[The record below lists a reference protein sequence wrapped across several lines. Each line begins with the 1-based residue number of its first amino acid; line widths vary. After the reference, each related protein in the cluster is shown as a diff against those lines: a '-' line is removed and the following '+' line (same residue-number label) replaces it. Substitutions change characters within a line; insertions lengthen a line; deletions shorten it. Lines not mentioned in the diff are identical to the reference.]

1 MQNQKARTCC
11 PSLSKTYHQ
20 ISMPLFV
27 QLGKLLLLCAGVL
40 VGCTNEREKLIT
52 IWTQMNPGERKVL
65 REMLEK
71 FATEHPEGRA
81 LAEKGY
87 KFRELFY
94 ETETIRTN
102 FMIAALGG
110 SGPELVYGPSD
121 MVGPFEK
128 LGVIQPLENL
138 FEPAFL
144 DSFVTKPIPANTYL
158 NGHLYQIGDQI
169 GNHLCLV
176 YNKALIDT
184 PPKTMSELIEWG
196 KTFTKDIDHDGKPD
210 QYALV
215 WNYTEPYFFV
225 PFIGGYGGIVMNEKA
240 EPKLNSEA
248 TVKAAQLIKDLRD
261 KYKIIPQECDYNTAN
276 TLFKEGKAA
285 MIINGPWA
293 WAGYKEVGINFG
305 VTKIPMI
312 DETGLYPAPMIS
324 PRGYSINVNTRGEKL
339 EVTCKLLKFLC
350 SPEVMLEYTKR
361 AGSIPARVE
370 AYRDPVFQED
380 EILKGSFEQLSV
392 GVAMPVVSEM
402 RVIWDS
408 MRPAY
413 QAVLNGSKSPDE
425 AAQEMQNLAVQLI
438 KEMKE

>member
-1 MQNQKARTCC
+1 MWQSICAGLKV
-11 PSLSKTYHQ
+11 PSLRKW
-20 ISMPLFV
+20 LFILV
-27 QLGKLLLLCAGVL
+27 VLLFGCA
-40 VGCTNEREKLIT
+40 NEREKVIT
-52 IWTQMNPGERKVL
+52 VWTQMNPGERNVL

-71 FATEHPEGRA
+71 FATEHPDGKELTA
-81 LAEKGY
+81 KGY

-94 ETETIRTN
+94 ETEPIRTN

-121 MVGPFEK
+121 MVGPFVK

-144 DSFVTKPIPANTYL
+144 DSFITKPIPANTFL
-158 NGHLYQIGDQI
+158 EGHLYQIGDQI

-176 YNKALIDT
+176 YNKDLIPT
-184 PPKTMSELIEWG
+184 PPKTMNELIEWG
-196 KTFTKDIDHDGKPD
+196 KTFTKDINGDGKPD

-225 PFIGGYGGIVMNEKA
+225 PFLGGYGGIIMNENA
-240 EPKLNSEA
+240 EPQLNSEA

-261 KYKIIPQECDYNTAN
+261 KHRIIPQECDYNTAN
-276 TLFKEGKAA
+276 TLFKEGRAA

-293 WAGYKEVGINFG
+293 WAGYREAKINFG
-305 VTKIPMI
+305 VARIPMI
-312 DETGLYPAPMIS
+312 DETGYYPTPMIS
-324 PRGYSINVNTRGEKL
+324 PRGYSINVNTKGKKL
-339 EVTCKLLKFLC
+339 EATCKLLKFLC

-361 AGSIPARVE
+361 SGSIPSRVE
-370 AYRDPVFQED
+370 AYRDPILEED
-380 EILKGSFEQLSV
+380 EILRGSFEQLSV

-413 QAVLNGSKSPDE
+413 QAVINGSKSPSD
-425 AAQEMQNLAVQLI
+425 AAKEMQDLAVKLI